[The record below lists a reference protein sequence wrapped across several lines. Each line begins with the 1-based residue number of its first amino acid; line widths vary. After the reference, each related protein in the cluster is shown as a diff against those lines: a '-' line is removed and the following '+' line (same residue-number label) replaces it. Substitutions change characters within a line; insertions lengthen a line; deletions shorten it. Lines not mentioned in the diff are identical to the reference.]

1 MARLYF
7 DIRPTVA
14 NDDRREHGQMNR
26 CLPLIPLDID
36 TVETSKAPQPQP
48 KLTTP
53 SWSHATA
60 EKSSA

>member
-7 DIRPTVA
+7 DIRPAVA
-14 NDDRREHGQMNR
+14 NDDRHEYGQMNR

-36 TVETSKAPQPQP
+36 AETSKAPQAQP

-53 SWSHATA
+53 SWSPATA